1 MPIVSIIIP
10 TYNRARLLGRAIDSV
25 LAQTFTDFELII
37 VDDGSVDNTRQLVL
51 DYADQRIRYVWHERN
66 QGQNAALNSGVLAA
80 GGKYVAFLD
89 SDDEWLPEFLG
100 KVLHVFEKDNNLGA
114 VYTRA
119 GSIQPDG
126 TLKGSYAFHLQGYI
140 YREALAQGYVSHMIT
155 IVVKRECF
163 DRIGL
168 FDLDFV
174 VCQDNEFCLRLAKEY
189 CLGLVP
195 EALAIIHTDSSEV
208 RLISNRVAYAE
219 GWRKLIAKFETDIL
233 AECGKGVLAT
243 HYLRG
248 CKHYLE
254 AAKAEPARSW
264 AFHSF
269 QLKPSLRS
277 LAFVVLTKL
286 PGGLSPRVWTGI
298 VRARSK
304 AGGIKRI
311 VRRVVTGG

>member
-1 MPIVSIIIP
+1 MPLVTVIIP

-25 LAQTFTDFELII
+25 LAQAFTDFELII
-37 VDDGSVDNTRQLVL
+37 ADDGSADNTRQLVL
-51 DYADQRIRYVWHERN
+51 GYADQRIRYLRHERN
-66 QGQNAALNSGVLAA
+66 QGANAARNTGVMAA

-100 KVLHVFEKDNNLGA
+100 KVLHVFEKDDSLGA

-126 TLKGSYAFHLQGYI
+126 TLKVGFPFHLQGYI
-140 YREALAQGYVSHMIT
+140 YRESLTQGYVSHMIT

-163 DRIGL
+163 NRIGF
-168 FDLDFV
+168 FDVDFG
-174 VCQDNEFCLRLAKEY
+174 VCDDDEFCLRLAKEY
-189 CLGLVP
+189 RLGLVP
-195 EALAIIHTDSSEV
+195 EALAIIYDDGGKE
-208 RLISNRVAYAE
+208 RLISNRVAYAD
-219 GWRKLIAKFETDIL
+219 GWQKLIAKYEADIL

-243 HYLRG
+243 HYLTG
-248 CKHYLE
+248 CKYYLD
-254 AAKAEPARSW
+254 AGKVEPARSW

-269 QLKPSLRS
+269 QLRPSMRS

-286 PGGLSPRVWTGI
+286 PCSLSPRVWTGL